1 MTLDPVVVIIALFLW
16 LMLII
21 VSVIL
26 EESYAKRI
34 PAHKLR
40 FPRCLGAVGIGFPF
54 ACGWMIYEM
63 LHASDWE
70 TAKLFYLLLGIPF
83 FALFGMGGMWML
95 LHALNWGMDIK
106 EDRIVYRNVFRRTRT
121 VYFTEITRI
130 EHRNPR
136 LGHTNRRR
144 SSRLFDLEDLLM
156 ELIGLIGPKKISAYR
171 IYIGKRSIQVDSI
184 VCNYDSSADRILK
197 AMKKQGITCLVTTK
211 KTWFS

>member
-16 LMLII
+16 LMLLI

-40 FPRCLGAVGIGFPF
+40 FPRYLGAVGIGVPF

-70 TAKLFYLLLGIPF
+70 TAKLFYLLLGIPAF
-83 FALFGMGGMWML
+83 LLLGLGGVWMT
-95 LHALNWGMDIK
+95 LHSLNWGMDIK
-106 EDRIVYRNVFRRTRT
+106 EDRIVYRTAFRRTRT
-121 VYFTEITRI
+121 ILFTEITRI

-136 LGHTNRRR
+136 FDHKNRRH
-144 SSRLFDLEDLLM
+144 STRLFDWEEWIM
-156 ELIGLIGPKKISAYR
+156 ELIELIGPKKISSYR
-171 IYIGKRSIQVDSI
+171 IYIGKRFITVDSI
-184 VCNYDSSADRILK
+184 VYNYDSSAARILK
-197 AMKKQGITCLVTTK
+197 AMKKQGITCPVTTK